1 MRKNKSTKS
10 KDFENYADP
19 KSKTIKEGT
28 LFV

>member
-1 MRKNKSTKS
+1 MRKNKNTKS

-19 KSKTIKEGT
+19 ISKTIKEGT